1 MSLHLT
7 YETVGHAS
15 HGANQKIHAV
25 LFLPRHEPLAVSETC
40 ESLYTSID
48 LAAKEL
54 ERQVRRYREKMQGKQ
69 RAR

>member
-1 MSLHLT
+1 MFDSKKLLREPLVHFLLI
-7 YETVGHAS
+7 G
-15 HGANQKIHAV
+15 AV
-25 LFLPRHEPLAVSETC
+25 LFLPRHEPLSVSETR